1 MGCTR
6 FLIAIGILSTLLLTA
21 PAELYAQDPVTF
33 DKVDSTPKGTIGLGL
48 VGAELGLIIP
58 SLAGLDKA
66 WSLTVF
72 PLAGAAGGAVAGYF
86 LIDEPGHEKFAVA
99 ALAVGIAGILPAI
112 LLTVKATRYDPKD
125 DTPKQSNEIPLANS
139 GASPGDGLIQ
149 RSKDGMRLSVPGV
162 HVGTMN
168 TKLERVRFGLRAQR
182 QIQLSLVSGVF

>member
-1 MGCTR
+1 MGCKR

-21 PAELYAQDPVTF
+21 PAELYAQDPVIF

-72 PLAGAAGGAVAGYF
+72 PLVGAASGAVAGYF

-125 DTPKQSNEIPLANS
+125 DTPKKSTEILS
-139 GASPGDGLIQ
+139 ASSGDGLIQ

-168 TKLERVRFGLRAQR
+168 TKLERVRFGLRAQK